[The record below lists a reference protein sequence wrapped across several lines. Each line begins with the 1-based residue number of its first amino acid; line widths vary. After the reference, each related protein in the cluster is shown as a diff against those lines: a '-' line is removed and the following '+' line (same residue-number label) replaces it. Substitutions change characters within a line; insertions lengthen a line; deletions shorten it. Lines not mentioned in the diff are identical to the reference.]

1 MGTRLTDTEASSN
14 VAKHTRKRK
23 KENFNM
29 DFDYCAREDIL
40 LHGNGDIMICETVLK
55 DVNLNGISQ
64 AQESQLL
71 FYDEGIPLEEDGL
84 TLEQMIEAIE
94 KPVIFAEDEMT
105 STTIVT
111 TSNTMNTDS
120 DDGYQSSDKA
130 VIPKILEPQSLFT
143 TSTSPMNIDS
153 DEDYQQ
159 EETSDEST
167 DDEEYQP
174 TPPPRRASRKPRV
187 PKRPARYSTSGTS
200 GESSESDTEYPTQ
213 NDANNN
219 GIRQQRRK
227 APNIAHWLMS
237 LVQSNDSAIGWTN
250 NHPREFKILD
260 QKRLAQM
267 WGKRKNN
274 PNMTYNNVARTMR
287 FHYKKSKGQELEE
300 VPKKLVYRF
309 SKKFMASIRASSPLT

>member
-1 MGTRLTDTEASSN
+1 
-14 VAKHTRKRK
+14 
-23 KENFNM
+23 M

-40 LHGNGDIMICETVLK
+40 LHGNGDIMICETILK

-64 AQESQLL
+64 PQESQLL
-71 FYDEGIPLEEDGL
+71 YYDEGIPLEEDGL

-105 STTIVT
+105 STTIVA

-120 DDGYQSSDKA
+120 DDGYQSSGKA

-159 EETSDEST
+159 EESSDEST

-187 PKRPARYSTSGTS
+187 PKRPKRYSTSGTS
-200 GESSESDTEYPTQ
+200 GESSESDIE
-213 NDANNN
+213 NDTINN

-237 LVQSNDSAIGWTN
+237 LVQSNDSAIGWTH

-287 FHYKKSKGQELEE
+287 FHYHKSKGQELEE

-309 SKKFMASIRASSPLT
+309 SKKFMASIGASSPLA

>member
-29 DFDYCAREDIL
+29 DFDYYAREDIL

-105 STTIVT
+105 STTIIAA
-111 TSNTMNTDS
+111 SNTMNTDS
-120 DDGYQSSDKA
+120 DD
-130 VIPKILEPQSLFT
+130 
-143 TSTSPMNIDS
+143 
-153 DEDYQQ
+153 DYQQ

-174 TPPPRRASRKPRV
+174 APPPRKASRKPRV

-200 GESSESDTEYPTQ
+200 SESSESDTEYHTQ

-237 LVQSNDSAIGWTN
+237 LVESNDSAIGWTN

-309 SKKFMASIRASSPLT
+309 SKKFMASI

>member
-143 TSTSPMNIDS
+143 TSTSPTNIDS
-153 DEDYQQ
+153 DEDYQ
-159 EETSDEST
+159 
-167 DDEEYQP
+167 P
-174 TPPPRRASRKPRV
+174 TPPPPRRASRKPRV
-187 PKRPARYSTSGTS
+187 SKKPKRYSTSGTS
-200 GESSESDTEYPTQ
+200 GESSESDTEYHTQ

-250 NHPREFKILD
+250 NH
-260 QKRLAQM
+260 
-267 WGKRKNN
+267 
-274 PNMTYNNVARTMR
+274 
-287 FHYKKSKGQELEE
+287 
-300 VPKKLVYRF
+300 
-309 SKKFMASIRASSPLT
+309 

>member
-1 MGTRLTDTEASSN
+1 MGTQLTDTEASSN
-14 VAKHTRKRK
+14 EAKHTRKRK
-23 KENFNM
+23 IENFNM

-130 VIPKILEPQSLFT
+130 VIPKILEPQPTST
-143 TSTSPMNIDS
+143 TSTSPINIDS
-153 DEDYQQ
+153 DEDYQ
-159 EETSDEST
+159 
-167 DDEEYQP
+167 
-174 TPPPRRASRKPRV
+174 
-187 PKRPARYSTSGTS
+187 
-200 GESSESDTEYPTQ
+200 
-213 NDANNN
+213 
-219 GIRQQRRK
+219 
-227 APNIAHWLMS
+227 
-237 LVQSNDSAIGWTN
+237 
-250 NHPREFKILD
+250 
-260 QKRLAQM
+260 
-267 WGKRKNN
+267 
-274 PNMTYNNVARTMR
+274 
-287 FHYKKSKGQELEE
+287 
-300 VPKKLVYRF
+300 
-309 SKKFMASIRASSPLT
+309 

>member
-1 MGTRLTDTEASSN
+1 MGTRLTDTEASGN
-14 VAKHTRKRK
+14 EAKHIRKRK

-40 LHGNGDIMICETVLK
+40 LHGNGDIMICETILK
-55 DVNLNGISQ
+55 DVNLNGINQ
-64 AQESQLL
+64 PQESQLL
-71 FYDEGIPLEEDGL
+71 FYDEGIP
-84 TLEQMIEAIE
+84 LEQMIEAIE

-153 DEDYQQ
+153 VEYYQQ
-159 EETSDEST
+159 EESSDEST

-187 PKRPARYSTSGTS
+187 PKRPKRYSTSGTS
-200 GESSESDTEYPTQ
+200 GESSESDIE
-213 NDANNN
+213 NDTINN

-237 LVQSNDSAIGWTN
+237 LVQSNDSAIGWTH
-250 NHPREFKILD
+250 NHPR
-260 QKRLAQM
+260 
-267 WGKRKNN
+267 
-274 PNMTYNNVARTMR
+274 
-287 FHYKKSKGQELEE
+287 
-300 VPKKLVYRF
+300 
-309 SKKFMASIRASSPLT
+309 

>member
-1 MGTRLTDTEASSN
+1 MGTRLTDTEASGN
-14 VAKHTRKRK
+14 EAKHIRKRK

-40 LHGNGDIMICETVLK
+40 LHGNGDIMICETILK
-55 DVNLNGISQ
+55 DVNLNGINQ
-64 AQESQLL
+64 PQESQLL
-71 FYDEGIPLEEDGL
+71 FYDEGIP
-84 TLEQMIEAIE
+84 LEQMIEAIE

-159 EETSDEST
+159 EESSDEST

-174 TPPPRRASRKPRV
+174 TPPPRKASRNPRV
-187 PKRPARYSTSGTS
+187 SKRPKRYSTSGTS
-200 GESSESDTEYPTQ
+200 GESSESDTETQ

-237 LVQSNDSAIGWTN
+237 LVQCNDSAIGWTH

-274 PNMTYNNVARTMR
+274 PNMTYNNVA
-287 FHYKKSKGQELEE
+287 
-300 VPKKLVYRF
+300 
-309 SKKFMASIRASSPLT
+309 

>member
-14 VAKHTRKRK
+14 EAKHIRKRK

-40 LHGNGDIMICETVLK
+40 LHGNGDIMICETILK
-55 DVNLNGISQ
+55 DVNLNGINQ
-64 AQESQLL
+64 PQESQLL

-105 STTIVT
+105 STPIVT

-130 VIPKILEPQSLFT
+130 AIPKILEPQPIST
-143 TSTSPMNIDS
+143 TSTSPINIDS

-159 EETSDEST
+159 EESSDEST
-167 DDEEYQP
+167 DDEDYQP
-174 TPPPRRASRKPRV
+174 KPAPPPRKASRNPRV
-187 PKRPARYSTSGTS
+187 SKRPKRYSTSGTS
-200 GESSESDTEYPTQ
+200 GESSESDTETQ

-237 LVQSNDSAIGWTN
+237 LVQCNDSAIGWTH

-287 FHYKKSKGQELEE
+287 FHYHKSKGQELEE

-309 SKKFMASIRASSPLT
+309 SKKFMASIGASSPLA